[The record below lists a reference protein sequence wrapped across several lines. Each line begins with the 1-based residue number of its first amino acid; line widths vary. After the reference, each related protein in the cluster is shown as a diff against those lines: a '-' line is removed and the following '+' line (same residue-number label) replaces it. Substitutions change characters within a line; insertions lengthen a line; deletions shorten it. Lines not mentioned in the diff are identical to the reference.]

1 MCLDM
6 GLVVVLLAKIIQKQK
21 SAIKDIAT
29 QGEKQDTIIKSLN
42 TTVNIRNDV
51 LLDDAK
57 IKQ

>member
-1 MCLDM
+1 M
-6 GLVVVLLAKIIQKQK
+6 VRAPFWIIQKQK